1 MGSYIANLFAI
12 VVLLAPTSVCLPGA
26 GTKADHLGR
35 GLFSLM
41 GSPCELTKS
50 QTTPQNSN
58 SSAQEQKPVAV
69 NHAYTGKEVDT
80 KVIISKKPEP
90 KYTKEAR
97 ANNVE
102 GTVVLKVVFSST
114 GKVTN
119 IHTVTDLPFGLTE
132 RAIEAA
138 RKIKFKPAIK
148 DGHPVSMWIQ
158 LEYNFN
164 LH

>member
-1 MGSYIANLFAI
+1 
-12 VVLLAPTSVCLPGA
+12 
-26 GTKADHLGR
+26 
-35 GLFSLM
+35 M
-41 GSPCELTKS
+41 GSPCELTNS
-50 QTTPQNSN
+50 LTTPQTSN
-58 SSAQEQKPVAV
+58 SAAQEQKPVAV

-80 KVIISKKPEP
+80 KVIISKKREP

-97 ANNVE
+97 ANKVE

-114 GKVTN
+114 GKVEN
-119 IHTVTDLPFGLTE
+119 IHVVSGLPFGLTE

-148 DGHPVSMWIQ
+148 DGRPVSMWIQ